1 MTKRELVI
9 ATINHEDT
17 GRLPYCFDFTQGAS
31 DLLKAHYGCED
42 VAEAV
47 GNCILGVPGPWWEFV
62 NVPEDQLLPAVPSR
76 LPDVRGVPAPWWE
89 FVNVPEEQLRPGV
102 PSRLPDV
109 IGRGS
114 FDTMRESV
122 TTQRESTDAFLIFG
136 FYASLFE
143 KAWFVRGMENLL
155 ADMIL
160 NEEYCTA
167 LFDRIV
173 ESDLHMLEMVLAAEV
188 DGVLLGCDWGSQQAL
203 MMGPEMW
210 HKYIGPRH
218 ARMFRRIR
226 EAGKYAFLHSCGNI
240 RAVLPEVADMGVQVL
255 NPVQPECMDTGALK
269 DELGDR
275 LCFWGTIDEQ
285 HTLPFGSPDDVRR
298 EVKQRLATIGRGGG
312 LILGPTHHVQLDT
325 PLENFRALV
334 ETIKGTPYPAA

>member
-1 MTKRELVI
+1 MTRRERVI
-9 ATINHEDT
+9 AAIEHRET
-17 GRLPYCFDFTQGAS
+17 GGLPYSFGFTAGAS

-42 VAEAV
+42 LEEFI
-47 GNCILGVPGPWWEFV
+47 GNCLRYVPAPWWEFV
-62 NVPEDQLLPAVPSR
+62 NVPEDQL
-76 LPDVRGVPAPWWE
+76 E
-89 FVNVPEEQLRPGV
+89 PGV
-102 PSRLPDV
+102 PSRLPEV
-109 IGRGS
+109 RGIGS
-114 FDTMRESV
+114 FETMKESL
-122 TTQRESTDAFLIFG
+122 TTQRENTDAFLIFG

-167 LFDRIV
+167 LFDLIV
-173 ESDLHMLEMVLAAEV
+173 ESDLHMLEMVLASDV

-203 MMGPEMW
+203 LMGPEMW
-210 HKYIGPRH
+210 RKYIGPRH

-226 EAGKYAFLHSCGNI
+226 EAGKYTFLHSCGNI

-275 LCFWGTIDEQ
+275 LCFWGGVSTQ
-285 HTLPFGSPDDVRR
+285 QTLPYGTPEEVRAETR
-298 EVKQRLATIGRGGG
+298 AVAARLGKGGG
-312 LILGPTHHVQLDT
+312 YILSPAQAIQEDV
-325 PLENFRALV
+325 PVENMVAMV
-334 ETIKGTPYPAA
+334 EVARELSGE